1 MLQLQRTRLSL
12 IAALFLVASL
22 ASSYLAAAD
31 PAVNDNGNGT
41 KTVLWDFS
49 NSANYTSSNVAIAQN
64 DLRLGS
70 TPGAWNFTSDS
81 DFLAGGTRDP
91 TVRITNGSLRLNGNE
106 GNLVTNGNFSTTRN
120 WTFANGTAG
129 TIVASQNLG
138 TGEFAH
144 ATADNSTQFDSMDT
158 IVGWATVSSIG
169 ATSTAL
175 LDPAVKVEGTSAMR
189 DTITLPSSSMWA
201 GISRTGTTWDFSP
214 YNPLSAWLNT
224 TFSGPGQISVVLHLE
239 TATTTWD
246 SVAVAVPLSWG
257 RVELDFAPFGANL
270 TAITRLDL
278 RFTGAMITGVNVY
291 VDDLWRVYTKTIN
304 DTGIVS
310 QSIAKPST
318 GN

>member
-1 MLQLQRTRLSL
+1 MLQPQRTRLSL

-22 ASSYLAAAD
+22 ASSYLVAAD

-49 NSANYTSSNVAIAQN
+49 NSGNYTSSNVAIAPN

-70 TPGAWNFTSDS
+70 TPGAWIYASDS

-106 GNLVTNGNFSTTRN
+106 GNLVGNGNFSTTGN
-120 WTFANGTAG
+120 WTFTNGTAG
-129 TIVASQNLG
+129 TTVASQNLG

-144 ATADNSTQFDSMDT
+144 ATTDNSTQFDSMDT

-175 LDPAVKVEGTSAMR
+175 LDPVVKVEGTSSMR

-201 GISRTGTTWDFSP
+201 GISRTGTT
-214 YNPLSAWLNT
+214 
-224 TFSGPGQISVVLHLE
+224 
-239 TATTTWD
+239 
-246 SVAVAVPLSWG
+246 
-257 RVELDFAPFGANL
+257 
-270 TAITRLDL
+270 
-278 RFTGAMITGVNVY
+278 
-291 VDDLWRVYTKTIN
+291 
-304 DTGIVS
+304 
-310 QSIAKPST
+310 
-318 GN
+318 